1 MNCAR
6 HPEMPAAA
14 YCRTCGKALCESCKR
29 EIRGVIYCE
38 DCLATRVQTAVSPS
52 VAVVTPSGGPHP
64 AVAGV
69 LAGFFPFGVGQ
80 AYNGQYAR
88 GFVYLV
94 TFIGLIWAVSHSGS
108 AAPVFGISIAVYI
121 IFQIVDAVRSAH
133 YLQRGLPAPDPFG
146 LDRMFGGSGVPA
158 PQVPATPAAGP
169 LADAGSPPAVVVR
182 QEGCCEPRS
191 HVPLGAVL
199 LIGIGVL
206 LLLGNIGWLRWHWAG
221 DFWPLILIII
231 GGWLLATRWDD
242 IAAGTPRGRRMLMG
256 PAILLVFGATV
267 LLQNLEIVDFHR
279 SWPLILIVIG
289 VVLLW
294 QRSGPLP
301 PVRPAG
307 VPPEQPLPDTSVE
320 QSQER

>member
-1 MNCAR
+1 MNCAI

-14 YCRTCGKALCESCKR
+14 YCRTCGKALCETCKR

-38 DCLATRVQTAVSPS
+38 DCLANRVQTAAPPS
-52 VAVVTPSGGPHP
+52 VTAVPSPGGPHP

-80 AYNGQYAR
+80 AYNAQYAR

-108 AAPVFGISIAVYI
+108 AAPVFGISIGAFY
-121 IFQIVDAVRSAH
+121 IFQIVDAVRSAQF
-133 YLQRGLPAPDPFG
+133 LQRGLPAPDPFG
-146 LDRMFGGSGVPA
+146 LDRMFGGSGIPVPTVSATLPSGPTTNVGSLPEA
-158 PQVPATPAAGP
+158 PVAREE
-169 LADAGSPPAVVVR
+169 S
-182 QEGCCEPRS
+182 RS

-206 LLLGNIGWLRWHWAG
+206 LLLGNVGWLRWHWAG
-221 DFWPLILIII
+221 EFWPAILLII
-231 GGWLLATRWDD
+231 GGWLLATRWEQ
-242 IAAGTPRGRRMLMG
+242 ISAGTPCGRRMLMW
-256 PAILLVFGATV
+256 PAILLVLGVTF
-267 LLQNLEIVDFHR
+267 LLENLDVVDFHR

-301 PVRPAG
+301 PVRSGG
-307 VPPEQPLPDTSVE
+307 VPPEQPQPDTSFE
-320 QSQER
+320 QNQER